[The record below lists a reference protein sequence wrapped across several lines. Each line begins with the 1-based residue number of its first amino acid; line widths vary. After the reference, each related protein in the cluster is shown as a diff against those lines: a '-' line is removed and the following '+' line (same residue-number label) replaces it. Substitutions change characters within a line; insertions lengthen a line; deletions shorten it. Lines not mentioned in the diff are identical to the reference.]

1 MLGFR
6 SVKAQD
12 GTIRV
17 SRSWD
22 GNILSLSG
30 TGMFWLKHWVGQA
43 TSASCSTAQ
52 AVFELEH
59 LREGGTKGSST
70 GTDNFVPNK
79 TEREKRERA
88 VSLKGPLR
96 QEKLVRGQNG

>member
-6 SVKAQD
+6 SV
-12 GTIRV
+12 RV
-17 SRSWD
+17 QGGD
-22 GNILSLSG
+22 ILSLTG

-52 AVFELEH
+52 AVFEREH
-59 LREGGTKGSST
+59 LREGGTKGSGT

-96 QEKLVRGQNG
+96 QKKLVRGQNG

>member
-6 SVKAQD
+6 SVRAQGGD
-12 GTIRV
+12 
-17 SRSWD
+17 
-22 GNILSLSG
+22 ILSLTG
-30 TGMFWLKHWVGQA
+30 TGMFWLKHWVGQT
-43 TSASCSTAQ
+43 TSVSRSAAQ
-52 AVFELEH
+52 AVFEREH
-59 LREGGTKGSST
+59 LREGGTKGS